1 MHGTSMIPLTKI
13 HSTNHKGGVAETET
27 AATVSTGDQLRQ
39 AIGEHLGNLIDRNIS
54 DLCH

>member
-1 MHGTSMIPLTKI
+1 MIPLTKI